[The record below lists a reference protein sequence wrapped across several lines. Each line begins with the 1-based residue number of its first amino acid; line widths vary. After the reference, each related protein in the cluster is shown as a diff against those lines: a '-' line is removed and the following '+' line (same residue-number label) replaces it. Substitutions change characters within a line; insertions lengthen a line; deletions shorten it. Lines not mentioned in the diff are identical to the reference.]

1 MREVRETYTRQPQP
15 APHQA
20 HDLTSTPSTP
30 RGAVTSPAP
39 QPTDTTRGAPLLSPR
54 TLKNIRPSSHIY
66 EVYTGEPNKS
76 LTKHPPPTPPSNPRL
91 DLMDTHHPKG
101 APHKRAHPKPTPPPA
116 TSYPAP
122 LTTATRPP
130 VHRHSQQ
137 PPRFSW
143 FLPTPAAVRCPH
155 MPSSTN
161 PPPTRRP

>member
-39 QPTDTTRGAPLLSPR
+39 QPTDTTRGAPILSPR

-76 LTKHPPPTPPSNPRL
+76 LTKHPPPPPASDPHPLTSWEPATPREHPATGPTPSR
-91 DLMDTHHPKG
+91 HHPG
-101 APHKRAHPKPTPPPA
+101 HQIPR
-116 TSYPAP
+116 TSGHRSK
-122 LTTATRPP
+122 LTG
-130 VHRHSQQ
+130 
-137 PPRFSW
+137 
-143 FLPTPAAVRCPH
+143 PAAVHSNHQDFLGSCPH
-155 MPSSTN
+155 PPLLLA
-161 PPPTRRP
+161 PPPTRRPP